1 MPIQEYTDENGFRYV
16 VEVPAGTDPAQYRRG
31 IRLGPPDLSS
41 LKLDR
46 DQLRELHNSLVEKR
60 LLYAP
65 DIEKPGRMQEVYVL
79 LQAATKNAKDS
90 QVRDLLKSLVSLYQQ
105 EYYIE

>member
-16 VEVPAGTDPAQYRRG
+16 VEVPPGTDPAQYKRG

-41 LKLDR
+41 LKLSQDV
-46 DQLRELHNSLVEKR
+46 LRELHNGLVEKR

-65 DIEKPGRMQEVYVL
+65 DIEKPGRMQEVLAL
-79 LQAATKNAKDS
+79 LQAVTKNAKDQ
-90 QVRDLLKSLVSLYQQ
+90 QVRDLLRSLVSLYQQ
-105 EYYIE
+105 EYYI